1 MAETKTKNNSIENH
15 IIYFD
20 SINST
25 IDKSLPTI
33 SISEILGMLSEPFD
47 RDGVAQKTFD
57 KHYNNEDS
65 QYYRKTVDEIIAMWE
80 AKGAD
85 SLHYGRLSDQY
96 IETRLTK
103 TDNDLELWKLDNN
116 YDYDDRLKNN
126 CNSFDDFYNLFNK
139 KYQFVDREQTV
150 YLMSPNKDFLIKG
163 RYDARWMNTDNGNH
177 LIVDW
182 KTSGT
187 IDKTPNRWTGKL
199 LGPAS
204 IYPSLNWYIYTMQ
217 VYFYKYAL
225 LHTYLQEGTDENSID
240 VAIVDLPGQILE
252 STGKNWEYTTPAFQY
267 DEQFMERLFEF
278 GMRKKMLLESKS

>member
-1 MAETKTKNNSIENH
+1 MTETKTKNNSIENY
-15 IIYFD
+15 IIDFD
-20 SINST
+20 SINNT

-65 QYYRKTVDEIIAMWE
+65 QYYHKTVDEIIDMWE

-103 TDNDLELWKLDNN
+103 SDNDLELWKLDNN

-126 CNSFDDFYNLFNK
+126 CSSFDNFYNLFNK
-139 KYQFVDREQTV
+139 KYQFIDREQTV

-177 LIVDW
+177 LIIDW

-187 IDKTPNRWTGKL
+187 IDKTPTRWTGKL

-204 IYPSLNWYIYTMQ
+204 IYPNLNWYIYTMQ

-225 LHTYLQEGTDENSID
+225 LHTYLPEGTDENSID

-252 STGKNWEYTTPAFQY
+252 STGKNWEYATPAFQY